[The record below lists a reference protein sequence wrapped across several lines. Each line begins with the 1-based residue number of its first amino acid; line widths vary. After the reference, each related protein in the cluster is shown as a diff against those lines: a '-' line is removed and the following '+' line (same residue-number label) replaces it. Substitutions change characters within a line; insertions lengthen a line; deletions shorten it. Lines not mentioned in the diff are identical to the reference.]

1 MVAKREGGLHGG
13 PQGMGDGV
21 TWPGTRVAP
30 EFATVQ
36 GAVVVIGLNP
46 GNCARGRACQ
56 DTSKGGRVY
65 PPLPLQNDGKCL
77 LHGIHFV
84 GLTFHFNEYVLLIPP
99 AARGAAAAN
108 HDATI

>member
-36 GAVVVIGLNP
+36 GAVVVIG
-46 GNCARGRACQ
+46 
-56 DTSKGGRVY
+56 
-65 PPLPLQNDGKCL
+65 
-77 LHGIHFV
+77 
-84 GLTFHFNEYVLLIPP
+84 
-99 AARGAAAAN
+99 
-108 HDATI
+108 